1 MAASTSATAAVSF
14 SLPSYPRRGLR
25 RLRRRP
31 SLRAA
36 STAAPPSPDL
46 SIQLSPR
53 PSPRSSP
60 PVVPSLARDR
70 ADDLQ
75 AESRA
80 MTRAAAATVY
90 TPELLASRYGSQ
102 PFQVA
107 LRAAEVLSKLGAFG
121 LTLLLDQQ
129 RGESSSSAKRRA
141 RAVEL
146 RTILTRL
153 GPTFVKIG
161 QGLSTRPDLCPTE
174 YLEELSELQVDL
186 LSCQCLVLM
195 IRNYCCENTE

>member
-1 MAASTSATAAVSF
+1 MAASTSATAGVSF
-14 SLPSYPRRGLR
+14 SLPSHPR

-31 SLRAA
+31 SLLRAA

-53 PSPRSSP
+53 PSPRASP

-70 ADDLQ
+70 AEDLQ

-107 LRAAEVLSKLGAFG
+107 MRAAEVLSKLGAFG
-121 LTLLLDQQ
+121 LKLLLDQQ

-146 RTILTRL
+146 RTVLTRL

-186 LSCQCLVLM
+186 LTCRFSVLM
-195 IRNYCCENTE
+195 IRNYCWESTE

>member
-14 SLPSYPRRGLR
+14 SLPSYPRR
-25 RLRRRP
+25 LRRRP
-31 SLRAA
+31 SLLRAA
-36 STAAPPSPDL
+36 STAALPSPDL

-53 PSPRSSP
+53 PSPRASP

-70 ADDLQ
+70 AEDLQ

-107 LRAAEVLSKLGAFG
+107 MRAAEVLSKLGAFG
-121 LTLLLDQQ
+121 LKLLLDQQ

-146 RTILTRL
+146 RTVLTRL

-174 YLEELSELQVDL
+174 YLEELSELQIWLIPV
-186 LSCQCLVLM
+186 
-195 IRNYCCENTE
+195 